1 MEISR
6 VLNYIDEAPK
16 WVGMGGTD
24 DTRQLPRQQQQQ
36 QPQPQSEPRPS
47 PELQSQSSEESSP
60 HPLPLPLPFPRSAI
74 TTTTTSTSTTTN
86 TNPTSHTIIRNKKP
100 IPRQAGR
107 GYAPKSRAALACNSC
122 RQGKFK
128 CTGEKNQCQRCAML
142 GKQCWYPAHKRERIQ
157 REMDQLVTEANE
169 YRLMLEL
176 LLSRVNKEDAEDIS
190 ALLFK
195 YEK

>member
-1 MEISR
+1 MTPDNSQDNNNNQSPCPR
-6 VLNYIDEAPK
+6 LNYKA
-16 WVGMGGTD
+16 
-24 DTRQLPRQQQQQ
+24 
-36 QPQPQSEPRPS
+36 
-47 PELQSQSSEESSP
+47 
-60 HPLPLPLPFPRSAI
+60 
-74 TTTTTSTSTTTN
+74 
-86 TNPTSHTIIRNKKP
+86 NP
-100 IPRQAGR
+100 
-107 GYAPKSRAALACNSC
+107 ALACNSC

>member
-6 VLNYIDEAPK
+6 VLNYVDEAPR
-16 WVGMGGTD
+16 WVGSGREE
-24 DTRQLPRQQQQQ
+24 TREPPQLQQ
-36 QPQPQSEPRPS
+36 QPPQQQLPTPPADIRPS
-47 PELQSQSSEESSP
+47 PDSTNHFSSP
-60 HPLPLPLPFPRSAI
+60 SCSAEEPSPR
-74 TTTTTSTSTTTN
+74 TTTHTAL
-86 TNPTSHTIIRNKKP
+86 NPAPPHPILRNKRP

>member
-16 WVGMGGTD
+16 WVGMGGSTD
-24 DTRQLPRQQQQQ
+24 EIRQLPRQQPE
-36 QPQPQSEPRPS
+36 PQPS
-47 PELQSQSSEESSP
+47 PERQSQSSEEPS
-60 HPLPLPLPFPRSAI
+60 PLPFALPFPRSTI
-74 TTTTTSTSTTTN
+74 TTPTPTSTSTTT
-86 TNPTSHTIIRNKKP
+86 TTTTTPNPPSHTIIRNKKP

>member
-16 WVGMGGTD
+16 WVGMGSTD
-24 DTRQLPRQQQQQ
+24 DTRQLPRQQQQ
-36 QPQPQSEPRPS
+36 PEPLPS

-60 HPLPLPLPFPRSAI
+60 LPLPLPRSAI
-74 TTTTTSTSTTTN
+74 TTTTTSTTSTTN

>member
-6 VLNYIDEAPK
+6 VLNYMDDTPQ
-16 WVGMGGTD
+16 WVGGRGGEGRGGED
-24 DTRQLPRQQQQQ
+24 MDTK
-36 QPQPQSEPRPS
+36 QPKSRSSHERLSQPS
-47 PELQSQSSEESSP
+47 SSEEPSP
-60 HPLPLPLPFPRSAI
+60 RPI
-74 TTTTTSTSTTTN
+74 C
-86 TNPTSHTIIRNKKP
+86 PTPNLSSHTLIRNKKP
-100 IPRQAGR
+100 IPRQASR

-142 GKQCWYPAHKRERIQ
+142 GRQCWYPAHKRERIQ

-190 ALLFK
+190 SLLFK

>member
-16 WVGMGGTD
+16 WVGMGSTD

-36 QPQPQSEPRPS
+36 QQQQQPQPLPS

-60 HPLPLPLPFPRSAI
+60 LPLPLPRSAI
-74 TTTTTSTSTTTN
+74 TTTTTTTTTTN